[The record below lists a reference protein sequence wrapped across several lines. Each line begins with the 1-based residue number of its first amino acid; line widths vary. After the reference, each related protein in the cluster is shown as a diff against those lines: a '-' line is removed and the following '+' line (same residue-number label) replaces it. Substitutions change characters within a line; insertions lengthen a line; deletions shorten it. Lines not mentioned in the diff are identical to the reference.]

1 MLKVENLYSGYEKME
16 IIKGISLEVGKREIV
31 AIIGPN
37 GSGKSTFLKTIFG
50 TAKIFKGRIYFNGED
65 ITKLKPSEVVAR
77 GISYVPQTDNV
88 FLNLTV
94 MENLELGAYL
104 RKNYEKIEDVFD
116 IFPVLKE
123 KRKEKALNLSGGE
136 RQMLA
141 IARAL
146 IQEPKLLLLDEPSA
160 GLAPKLV
167 GEVLEKIS
175 EIKNLGLSVV
185 LVEQNVKKALG
196 IADRVCVFVGGKKV
210 YDGSPE
216 ELSKVDISKLFFGV
230 D

>member
-210 YDGSPE
+210 YEGSPE

>member
-1 MLKVENLYSGYEKME
+1 MLKVENVHSGYEKME
-16 IIKGISLEVGKREIV
+16 IIKGISLNVGEGEIV

-50 TAKIFKGRIYFNGED
+50 IVKIFKGKIYFKGED
-65 ITKLKPSEVVAR
+65 ITKLKPNEIVAR

-104 RKNYEKIEDVFD
+104 RKNYEKINEIFE

-123 KRKEKALNLSGGE
+123 KRKEKAINLSGGE

-167 GEVLEKIS
+167 GEILEKIS
-175 EIKNLGLSVV
+175 DIKKLGLSVL
-185 LVEQNVKKALG
+185 LVEQNVQKALN
-196 IADRVCVFVGGKKV
+196 IADRVCVFVNGKKV
-210 YDGSPE
+210 YEGIPR
-216 ELSKVDISKLFFGV
+216 ELLKVDIGKLFFGV

>member
-1 MLKVENLYSGYEKME
+1 MLKVENIYSGYEKME

-50 TAKIFKGRIYFNGED
+50 TVKIFKGKIYFNGED
-65 ITKLKPSEVVAR
+65 ITKLKPNEIVSR
-77 GISYVPQTDNV
+77 GISYVPQTENV

-104 RKNYEKIEDVFD
+104 KKNYEKIEDIFD

-123 KRKEKALNLSGGE
+123 KRKEKAINLSGGE

-167 GEVLEKIS
+167 GEILEKIN
-175 EIKNLGLSVV
+175 EIKELGLGVV
-185 LVEQNVKKALG
+185 LVEQNVKKALN

-210 YDGSPE
+210 YEGSPT
-216 ELSKVDISKLFFGV
+216 ELEKVDIGKLFFGV